1 MNINDQK
8 SSVNLVIK
16 PLAFAVACALSGS
29 AVAAEEQSTPENV
42 EQAKAKPGIKRITVS
57 AQKRISTLQETP
69 IAITAFDASSI
80 ENMGI
85 KDISNVNN
93 LAPNTQVVVPIGSAY
108 NVGVNIRGLGTNEP
122 SLGVDPKVGIYVDG
136 VYLAR
141 NSGAI
146 FSIIDLERME
156 VLRGPQGTLWGKNTT
171 GGAINMVTKKPSEE
185 FGFKQ
190 TFTLGSDG
198 LFNSITSIDTGEFNN
213 FTAKFTYMT
222 GEEDGWAKNTFAGA
236 KEKNLGAKETDAMR
250 IALRYL
256 GDDFSVEYSY
266 DETDGSSVSIPVQ
279 VSNVGAFFTDPTVPT
294 LHMGTGTFYGGNVF
308 AMIAA
313 NEFTGGRQETFELDS
328 HGREFVKIS
337 GHNLSFEW
345 DYSDHHSFKSISA
358 KRKYSSRLNDGVDL
372 DGGAYF
378 GAELDATFQ
387 PTGNFGP
394 IPAFTYNNNKDQKQY
409 SQEFQFLGEL
419 MDGQLEYVA
428 GYYYFTEE
436 GQEINPW
443 SINIFTGQGANL
455 LFADPLPWGVF
466 YQVENDAQALFAQFD
481 YQVTDALNVIA
492 GIRHTK
498 DDKSIVNLAEPDAM
512 LRNDLSASKDWSKTV
527 GSLVV
532 NYVVNNDLT
541 VYGKVAQGY
550 AAGTY
555 NSGAVER
562 FSYLNP
568 ANGGEANYEGTL
580 TPADP
585 EDTTA
590 YEIGAKAMFFDDRI
604 MFNTAIFYNDN
615 TNLQVTV
622 LDGGNVR
629 RSLNSGESKS
639 IGFEFDAKFAATEDL
654 MFTASYGYRDTE
666 YSDDTFS
673 DLNTFSAAIAMS
685 WNMVEFDWGNLS
697 LHTDFSINDEF
708 QFSLIDPSMVA
719 DSYNLLNARLT
730 LSEIKV
736 GDRSELKISAFGR
749 NITDKEYVLHGAN
762 IGFFETRTYGAPASY
777 GVDVVFTF

>member
-1 MNINDQK
+1 MNIKNQL

-16 PLAFAVACALSGS
+16 PLALAIACALSTQ
-29 AVAAEEQSTPENV
+29 AFAEE
-42 EQAKAKPGIKRITVS
+42 EQTVKEEGKAKAAIERISVT

-69 IAITAFDASSI
+69 IAITAFDSDAI
-80 ENMGI
+80 ENLGI
-85 KDISNVNN
+85 QDISNVNN
-93 LAPNTQVVVPIGSAY
+93 IAPNTQVVVPIGSAF

-171 GGAINMVTKKPSEE
+171 GGAINMVTKRPSDE
-185 FGFKQ
+185 FEFKQ
-190 TFTLGSDG
+190 KFTVGSDG
-198 LFNSITSIDTGEFNN
+198 LFNSTTSIDTGEFNN

-222 GEEDGWAKNTFAGA
+222 GEEDGWAKNTFEGA

-250 IALRYL
+250 FVLRYT
-256 GDDFSVEYSY
+256 GDDFSVDYSY
-266 DETDGSSVSIPVQ
+266 DKTDGSSVSIPVQ
-279 VSNVGAFFTDPTVPT
+279 VSNVRPHFTDPTVPT

-308 AMIAA
+308 AMMAA
-313 NEFTGGRQETFELDS
+313 NEFEGGRQESWELNQ
-328 HGREFVKIS
+328 HGREHVKIS
-337 GHNLSFEW
+337 GHNLTAEW
-345 DYSDHHSFKSISA
+345 DFAEHHSFKSISST
-358 KRKYSSRLNDGVDL
+358 RKYSSDLTDGVNL
-372 DGGAYF
+372 SGGAYF

-387 PTGNFGP
+387 PTGNFAP
-394 IPAFTYNNNKDQKQY
+394 IPAFSYTNQKSQKQS

-436 GQEINPW
+436 GKEINPW

-466 YQVENDAQALFAQFD
+466 YEVDNTAQALFAQVD
-481 YQVTDALNVIA
+481 YHVTDALNVVM
-492 GIRHTK
+492 GLRHTK
-498 DDKSIVNLAEPDAM
+498 DEKSIVNLAEPDAM
-512 LRNDLSASKDWSKTV
+512 LRNNLSAEKEWSKTV

-532 NYVVNNDLT
+532 NYVVDEDLT
-541 VYGKVAQGY
+541 VYGKVTQGY
-550 AAGTY
+550 AAGTF
-555 NSGAVER
+555 NSGSVER

-590 YEIGAKAMFFDDRI
+590 YEIGAKAMLLDDRI
-604 MFNTAIFYNDN
+604 MLNTAIFYNDN

-622 LDGGNVR
+622 IDGGNVR
-629 RSLNSGESKS
+629 HSLNSGKSKT
-639 IGFEFDAKFAATEDL
+639 IGVEFDAKFAATEDL

-666 YSDDTFS
+666 YTDDTFS
-673 DLNTFSAAIAMS
+673 DLNIFTASLAMS
-685 WNMVEFDWGNLS
+685 WTMAEFEFGHLS
-697 LHTDFSINDEF
+697 LHADYSMNDEF
-708 QFSLIDPSMVA
+708 QFSLIDPNMVA
-719 DSYNLLNARLT
+719 DSYNLLNARVT
-730 LSEIKV
+730 LSEIQV
-736 GDRSELKISAFGR
+736 GDKSNLKVSIFGR
-749 NITDKEYVLHGAN
+749 NITDEEYQLHGASL
-762 IGFFETRTYGAPASY
+762 GFFDTRSYGAPSSY
-777 GVDVVFTF
+777 GVDVVFNF